1 MANTIN
7 VKPIFV
13 NVTISDTVTV
23 DAVKTKAKSDPN
35 RLYMC
40 STGEIF
46 KGNSDKTTVTQY
58 SANVADFNK
67 IKTAVAD
74 IVASGKTV
82 GQAITDAINKLDVA
96 TIGGTGKV
104 ITTVSE
110 TDGKIAA
117 TAIELKAENVAATAI
132 VAGADTVAVDGTT
145 VAAQVAS
152 LGKSVK
158 ATQKAAAT
166 YSVKKVTT
174 GLASNVKEAYQL
186 VQTVDGKA
194 TDIAVQIPIYKDQTL
209 KSVEL
214 TTDNGQTGEGKKTG
228 QFLKYTY
235 TVADGSDSVVY
246 VDVSQFLVESEFKN
260 GLAVS
265 GGQVSVKV
273 DTTSEKYLT
282 VGADG
287 VKVSGV
293 DSAIKTAVD
302 AEAATARAAEKK
314 NADAIAA
321 ETTARTNA
329 ITALVDK
336 ADNDYNTLGKLEKKI
351 KAASTTV
358 NAKASGHVT
367 VAVTQ
372 GTDGNSVVT
381 VAENDIASA
390 KDTTASLNN
399 LLEIVGTIYDGN
411 KTSVKTATDVKNN
424 LNDLLKQ
431 LNDPASFWEEYKA

>member
-13 NVTISDTVTV
+13 NVTISDSVTV
-23 DAVKTKAKSDPN
+23 DAVKAKAMTDPN

-46 KGNSDKTTVTQY
+46 KGNSDKTTVVQY
-58 SANVADFNK
+58 SANVSDFNK

-96 TIGGTGKV
+96 AIGGTGKV
-104 ITTVSE
+104 ITTVSQ

-117 TAIELKAENVAATAI
+117 TAIDLNAANVAATAI
-132 VAGADTVAVDGTT
+132 AAGADTVAVEGTT

-166 YSVKKVTT
+166 YSVKKVTS

-186 VQTVDGKA
+186 VQTVDGKS

-235 TVADGSDSVVY
+235 TVSDGSDSDVY

-265 GGQVSVKV
+265 EGQVSVKV

-282 VGADG
+282 VSANG

-302 AEAATARAAEKK
+302 SEAKIARAAESTNKTAIETEV
-314 NADAIAA
+314 AD
-321 ETTARTNA
+321 RKNA
-329 ITALVDK
+329 ITGLING
-336 ADNDYNTLGKLEKKI
+336 ADAGYQNLKDIEGKI

-358 NAKASGHVT
+358 NAKTTGHVT
-367 VAVTQ
+367 VAVTK

-390 KDTTASLNN
+390 KDTASSLNN
-399 LLEIVGTIYDGN
+399 LLEIVSKLNDGTT
-411 KTSVKTATDVKNN
+411 TSVKTATNVQNN
-424 LNDLLKQ
+424 LKDLLTQ
-431 LNDPASFWEEYKA
+431 LNDPASFWEDYKA

>member
-58 SANVADFNK
+58 SANVTDFNK

>member
-96 TIGGTGKV
+96 AIGGVGKV

-117 TAIELKAENVAATAI
+117 TAIDLKAENVAATPI

-166 YSVKKVTT
+166 YSVKKITT

-214 TTDNGQTGEGKKTG
+214 ATDNGQTGEGKKTG

-282 VGADG
+282 VGANG

-293 DSAIKTAVD
+293 DAAIKTAVD

-336 ADNDYNTLGKLEKKI
+336 ADTDYNTLGKLEKKI

-358 NAKASGHVT
+358 NAKTSGHVT

>member
-96 TIGGTGKV
+96 TIGGVGKV

-117 TAIELKAENVAATAI
+117 TAIDLKAENVAATAI

-166 YSVKKVTT
+166 YSVKKITT

-214 TTDNGQTGEGKKTG
+214 TADNGQTGESKKTG

-282 VGADG
+282 VGANG

-293 DSAIKTAVD
+293 DAAIKTAVD
-302 AEAATARAAEKK
+302 TEAATARAAEKK

-336 ADNDYNTLGKLEKKI
+336 ADTDYNTLGKLEKKI

-358 NAKASGHVT
+358 NAKTSGHVT
-367 VAVTQ
+367 VSVTQ

>member
-13 NVTISDTVTV
+13 NVTISDSVTV
-23 DAVKTKAKSDPN
+23 DAVKAKAMTDPN

-46 KGNSDKTTVTQY
+46 KGNSDKTTVVQY
-58 SANVADFNK
+58 SANVSDFNK

-96 TIGGTGKV
+96 AIGGTGKV
-104 ITTVSE
+104 ITTVSQ

-117 TAIELKAENVAATAI
+117 TAIDLNAANVAATAI
-132 VAGADTVAVDGTT
+132 AAGADTVAVEGTT

-166 YSVKKVTT
+166 YSVKKVTS

-186 VQTVDGKA
+186 VQTVDGKS

-235 TVADGSDSVVY
+235 TVSDGSDSVVY

-260 GLAVS
+260 GLTVS

-282 VGADG
+282 VSANG

-293 DSAIKTAVD
+293 DSAIKTAV
-302 AEAATARAAEKK
+302 
-314 NADAIAA
+314 
-321 ETTARTNA
+321 ETEVTDRKNA
-329 ITALVDK
+329 ITGLING
-336 ADNDYNTLGKLEKKI
+336 ADAGYQNLKDIEGKI

-358 NAKASGHVT
+358 NAKTTGHVT
-367 VAVTQ
+367 VAVTK

-390 KDTTASLNN
+390 KDTASSLNN
-399 LLEIVGTIYDGN
+399 LLEIVSKLNDGTT
-411 KTSVKTATDVKNN
+411 TSVKTATNVQNN
-424 LNDLLKQ
+424 LKDLLTQ
-431 LNDPASFWEEYKA
+431 LNDPASFWEDYKA